1 LAGARAIVLDPPF
14 AGAPEQIEAVARS
27 AVGRVVYVSCNPA
40 ALSREVGLLRAAGF
54 NLLQATPIDQFV
66 WSSRLESV
74 VVLDR
79 KVSTDRRFRP
89 PR

>member
-1 LAGARAIVLDPPF
+1 
-14 AGAPEQIEAVARS
+14 
-27 AVGRVVYVSCNPA
+27 VGVR
-40 ALSREVGLLRAAGF
+40 RAAGF

-74 VVLDR
+74 AVLDR